1 MDSSISFALTAAF
14 FFLILSSRYAIAF
27 VRRTFGLTEDMSLV
41 ARTAIF
47 VLVLTGTSAVL

>member
-1 MDSSISFALTAAF
+1 MDSTLSFALTAAF

-47 VLVLTGTSAVL
+47 VLVLTGTTAVL